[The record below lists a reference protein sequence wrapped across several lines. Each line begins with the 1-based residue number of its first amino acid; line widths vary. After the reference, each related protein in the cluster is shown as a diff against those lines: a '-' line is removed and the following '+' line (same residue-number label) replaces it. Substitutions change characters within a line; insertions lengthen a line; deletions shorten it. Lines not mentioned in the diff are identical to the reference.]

1 MLRPFDL
8 LLDDIPAELGRKTVQ
23 FVARGFVDDDVAG
36 FRIAVTHD
44 LVSRNR
50 FAAFRYLEL
59 GRFRLFFGRVRCIR
73 RRFAR
78 VVDSRRVVALLVLL
92 FVDEKGP
99 ELEYLAFGVYF
110 QDFVEVLQVDDA
122 GSDLAVQLLL
132 VVAFVYRDDLAQ
144 DTAAELD
151 IQRFHLLVEH
161 LHTPLDVVLA
171 FALQEAFDR
180 LLGLGRGRY
189 FEPFG
194 LGAGVVGRDD
204 LDLVAAVDLRGDR
217 FEFVVDL
224 GADGAV
230 ADLRVDVVCEV
241 ERRSA
246 ERHFSGLAFWCKHH
260 YFRGIQR

>member
-1 MLRPFDL
+1 MCIRDRTDAAFEDAVVAVDADFADVDAEIGAHDFRQIQQNSQTVDAAQFDGDQIRHRLVLRPFDL

-151 IQRFHLLVEH
+151 VYKRQ
-161 LHTPLDVVLA
+161 
-171 FALQEAFDR
+171 
-180 LLGLGRGRY
+180 
-189 FEPFG
+189 
-194 LGAGVVGRDD
+194 
-204 LDLVAAVDLRGDR
+204 
-217 FEFVVDL
+217 
-224 GADGAV
+224 
-230 ADLRVDVVCEV
+230 
-241 ERRSA
+241 
-246 ERHFSGLAFWCKHH
+246 
-260 YFRGIQR
+260 